1 MTVFTFFGL
10 GIKVRLKLCHLL
22 KLIVREVPKSKYYFR
37 YTSFFFLST
46 KLPIC
51 WRREYRIEMSQMQI
65 LKIQNKNFLIL
76 NMSNCFVNK
85 SVKNRSYLRKNV
97 WFSSKKFTLTIGLY
111 GRFVRHIIQTEQQTL
126 GWENIRNMKTTFKR
140 LFSFLFLRGWGITV
154 KLCDVGK
161 QILL

>member
-1 MTVFTFFGL
+1 MDIIFILCHVNISIYDSFYFFWIRDQSQ
-10 GIKVRLKLCHLL
+10 IKVMSF
-22 KLIVREVPKSKYYFR
+22 VEVTYVKFLNPNIISDT
-37 YTSFFFLST
+37 TSFFFLST

-111 GRFVRHIIQTEQQTL
+111 GRFARHIIQTEQTL

-140 LFSFLFLRGWGITV
+140 LFSF
-154 KLCDVGK
+154 
-161 QILL
+161 

>member
-1 MTVFTFFGL
+1 M
-10 GIKVRLKLCHLL
+10 L
-22 KLIVREVPKSKYYFR
+22 KLIVRKVPKSKYYFR
-37 YTSFFFLST
+37 YTSFFST

-65 LKIQNKNFLIL
+65 LKIQNKIFLIL
-76 NMSNCFVNK
+76 NMSNFFVNK
-85 SVKNRSYLRKNV
+85 LVKNRSYLRKNV

-111 GRFVRHIIQTEQQTL
+111 GRFARHIIQTEQTL

-140 LFSFLFLRGWGITV
+140 LFSLLFLRGWGITV
-154 KLCDVGK
+154 KLCEVGK